1 MMPLYDFRCE
11 EHGRWEVLA
20 KANETRACPSCGVEG
35 VRMIS
40 LPAKTASLW
49 GTDWRKGLGGSG
61 FFSPSAGQRV
71 TDKREEE
78 SIMRSRGFINEKDL
92 GGESFYQRQL
102 DKNRDERSAAE
113 AAAKTWTDNLKKFD
127 GDKTRA
133 MTETYPAHEM
143 LKQAYEHDAKESA

>member
-40 LPAKTASLW
+40 LPAKTATLW
-49 GTDWRKGLGGSG
+49 NSGWNSGLGSNG
-61 FFSPSAGQRV
+61 FYSASAGQRV
-71 TDKREEE
+71 SDKREEE
-78 SIMRSRGFINEKDL
+78 RIMNARGFINEKEL

-102 DKNRDERSAAE
+102 DKNRDERNEAA

>member
-1 MMPLYDFRCE
+1 
-11 EHGRWEVLA
+11 
-20 KANETRACPSCGVEG
+20 
-35 VRMIS
+35 MIS

-113 AAAKTWTDNLKKFD
+113 AAAKKWTDNLKKFD
-127 GDKTRA
+127 GDKTLA